1 MDYCPEGHIPSGWVE
16 ADLSRDRPPHG
27 SQRSFEPGRSLH
39 PLSEPLQPGVRF
51 LRDPL
56 PATDAPDF
64 TTRLVTPRGATLLR
78 AYPVPCDEHESGG
91 PHLSAG
97 DRLVSVSPPSRETS
111 DHVPFWSEPVS
122 RFGSLRLDGIY
133 QWFTYVGPL
142 TQPCASS
149 GFRLP
154 ESHGHPR
161 EHRIPRRV
169 ATLSVRLA
177 RGRYRPRT
185 APRLLAAERQ
195 VAYTLPRGQ
204 QLIARF
210 APRTQPASAFWAEA
224 ATETAAFFDAFRHH
238 VLANVSPGLLFHT

>member
-1 MDYCPEGHIPSGWVE
+1 MVG
-16 ADLSRDRPPHG
+16 ADLSRDRPPRG
-27 SQRSFEPGRSLH
+27 SQRSFEPGQSLH
-39 PLSEPLQPGVRF
+39 PLSGPLQPGVRF

-64 TTRLVTPRGATLLR
+64 TTGLVTPRSATRLR
-78 AYPVPCDEHESGG
+78 AYPVPRDEHGSGG

-111 DHVPFWSEPVS
+111 DHVPFGSSLSVDLARSCLTAFISGS
-122 RFGSLRLDGIY
+122 RLLVLRPSLAPHPDFDFQNHTMTLAGIAY
-133 QWFTYVGPL
+133 P
-142 TQPCASS
+142 S
-149 GFRLP
+149 
-154 ESHGHPR
+154 
-161 EHRIPRRV
+161 RV
-169 ATLSVRLA
+169 ATLSVRSA
-177 RGRYRPRT
+177 RGRYRSRA

-210 APRTQPASAFWAEA
+210 APRTQPASALWAEA

-238 VLANVSPGLLFHT
+238 ALADVSPGLLFHT

>member
-1 MDYCPEGHIPSGWVE
+1 MVG
-16 ADLSRDRPPHG
+16 ADLSRDRPPRG
-27 SQRSFEPGRSLH
+27 SQRPFEPGRSLH

-64 TTRLVTPRGATLLR
+64 TTGLVAPRGATRLR

-111 DHVPFWSEPVS
+111 DHIPFWSEPVS
-122 RFGSLRLDGIY
+122 RFGSLRLDDIY

-142 TQPCASS
+142 TQPGASS

-154 ESHGHPR
+154 ESHDDPHGHRVPA
-161 EHRIPRRV
+161 RV
-169 ATLSVRLA
+169 ATLSVRSA
-177 RGRYRPRT
+177 RGRHRPRT

-210 APRTQPASAFWAEA
+210 APRKQPTSALWAEA
-224 ATETAAFFDAFRHH
+224 AAETTAFFHAFRHY
-238 VLANVSPGLLFHT
+238 VLADVSPGLLFHT